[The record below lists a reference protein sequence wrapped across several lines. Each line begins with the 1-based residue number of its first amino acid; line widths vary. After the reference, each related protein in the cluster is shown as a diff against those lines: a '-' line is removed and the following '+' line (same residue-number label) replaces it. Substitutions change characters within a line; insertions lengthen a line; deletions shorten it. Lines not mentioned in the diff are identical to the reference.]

1 MLDCRPNK
9 FIDCRPNK
17 YNVITTFVFEKKER
31 DAKEGATYELST
43 PRCKLQR
50 PEVVDVSYRLTDLGY
65 DTRAGKGED
74 E

>member
-1 MLDCRPNK
+1 MQ
-9 FIDCRPNK
+9 
-17 YNVITTFVFEKKER
+17 KKAQR
-31 DAKEGATYELST
+31 LYWGLGLHELST